1 MTMQVI
7 NYQSFNKLN
16 DYCVPAVIG
25 DALFISGGLLHEIPH
40 DVTYLSMT
48 FVDKDFVLSY
58 DDRCVISDVFLC
70 YRGVPLCSTDVAP
83 LCGAEP
89 ASVAH
94 SQCWCHTMPGGER
107 ADGWMGACT
116 SPHTCPRLLS
126 SLPRAGS

>member
-16 DYCVPAVIG
+16 DQCVPAGIG

-58 DDRCVISDVFLC
+58 DDRCVISDVF
-70 YRGVPLCSTDVAP
+70 Y
-83 LCGAEP
+83 
-89 ASVAH
+89 
-94 SQCWCHTMPGGER
+94 SQLPK
-107 ADGWMGACT
+107 
-116 SPHTCPRLLS
+116 RLLPCLRCDS
-126 SLPRAGS
+126 IYIMENKNRDFKLDQMNYISYII